1 MPSISRC
8 RKPGAKTESGPGERS
23 QPLGEDSVAGPHPE
37 KGGGKQHISRVLF
50 TATGPGGRA
59 AGVTICLGP
68 PLPAASSGTG
78 GTERERWPTLV
89 PRAEALALL
98 LAGVYRAGTS
108 RCRWCALTAPLHP
121 YLCRPADRGPPTAI
135 GGVFLWHCPHGRP
148 HRALPGRPGHRG
160 ARTFLNRPDRS
171 WVETRQRSTDRDHLG
186 CFPGSRL
193 RSRLPARSTM
203 PQLTAGGRASAGDRL
218 AVMGL

>member
-1 MPSISRC
+1 MSQPHSHPRLGMSVSSRA
-8 RKPGAKTESGPGERS
+8 RWTRPIDGRGWKAAHKPG
-23 QPLGEDSVAGPHPE
+23 SVHRRRA
-37 KGGGKQHISRVLF
+37 R
-50 TATGPGGRA
+50 GPGG
-59 AGVTICLGP
+59 GGDHL
-68 PLPAASSGTG
+68 SGTAVTG
-78 GTERERWPTLV
+78 GLERLWGYGTGRWPTVV

-121 YLCRPADRGPPTAI
+121 YLCWPADRSPQAAI

-186 CFPGSRL
+186 CFPGNRLSSRPPAGCP
-193 RSRLPARSTM
+193 PARE
-203 PQLTAGGRASAGDRL
+203 PCWRPGHRWR
-218 AVMGL
+218 

>member
-1 MPSISRC
+1 MEHRPY
-8 RKPGAKTESGPGERS
+8 PGE
-23 QPLGEDSVAGPHPE
+23 
-37 KGGGKQHISRVLF
+37 GGGKQHISRVLF
-50 TATGPGGRA
+50 TATGPGGLV

-78 GTERERWPTLV
+78 DTERERWPTLV

-98 LAGVYRAGTS
+98 PAGVYRAGTS

-121 YLCRPADRGPPTAI
+121 YLCRPADRGPQTAI

-160 ARTFLNRPDRS
+160 ARTFLNRPDALGPKPDNTPPIAITSATFQGTGYAADRRS
-171 WVETRQRSTDRDHLG
+171 DGRQPRWAAG
-186 CFPGSRL
+186 
-193 RSRLPARSTM
+193 ARV
-203 PQLTAGGRASAGDRL
+203 SAGDRL
-218 AVMGL
+218 AAMGL